1 MKRLGA
7 ALGLTALGAVTTLTG
22 LAWDAYLHAR
32 DPNLVHTESL
42 FTLSNPGH
50 LLLITG
56 VAVTVAGIAAALLL
70 LPMAK
75 VARFTAVGLIGVIA
89 LSSAGVLAWA
99 AQTETQQQAAAKLA
113 AKDQLVQGGGTAGT
127 AASGIVTHVHGTT
140 DPAKATTAEKA
151 AAQLLLQQTK
161 LGTEKFAD
169 LPRTARR
176 GWHSFRRKF
185 VNDLKP
191 DTPMADLCYLGG
203 WKSPLTVMT
212 VYQQPDQVTMR
223 TALSNRDERRGGTVR

>member
-70 LPMAK
+70 LPIAK
-75 VARFTAVGLIGVIA
+75 VARFTAVGLVGAIA

-99 AQTETQQQAAAKLA
+99 AQTETQQQAAAAKPA
-113 AKDQLVQGGGTAGT
+113 AKDQLVQGGGASGT

-140 DPAKATTAEKA
+140 DPSQATAAEKA
-151 AAQLLLQQTK
+151 AAQLLLERDEIG
-161 LGTEKFAD
+161 GTPEHVIAEREIEVERRPLVVQRNASAFREHELAAVQVG
-169 LPRTARR
+169 LPREDPEQRR
-176 GWHSFRRKF
+176 LAGPVRTDHAVDRQRR
-185 VNDLKP
+185 
-191 DTPMADLCYLGG
+191 
-203 WKSPLTVMT
+203 
-212 VYQQPDQVTMR
+212 
-223 TALSNRDERRGGTVR
+223 